1 MDSSRVFRAHI
12 RVTFKSTVNDPESE
26 TITRALGRLGFGE
39 IESLHAGK
47 YFDMRLRA
55 DTLEDAEGR
64 VQEMCEKL
72 LTNPVI
78 EQYRCELSAEE

>member
-1 MDSSRVFRAHI
+1 MDSSTIFRAHI

-26 TITRALGRLGFGE
+26 TITRALGRLGFDE

-47 YFDMRLRA
+47 YFDVKLRA
-55 DTLEDAEGR
+55 ATAEDAEER

-72 LTNPVI
+72 LANPVI
-78 EQYRCELSAEE
+78 EQYRYEVSAEE